1 MKDNRKEEIL
11 DRAMKEDAI
20 VKTIETLEKLPVDW
34 LAHVTMLHGFI
45 HGDEVAIA
53 ASIVATEW
61 LAENKPHGIDMIP
74 ETAGCLIAN
83 VLLHNNFTIEKLA
96 SLTVEEWAKY
106 IRASLEEQDIVDS
119 QSKQKIMD
127 ARVKVS
133 LEDPTYMEIDPN
145 AQVH

>member
-1 MKDNRKEEIL
+1 MTDTKKEII
-11 DRAMKEDAI
+11 DAAMKEDMI
-20 VKTIETLEKLPVDW
+20 TKTIDTLEKLPVDW

-61 LAENKPHGIDMIP
+61 LASNKPHGVDVLP

-96 SLTVEEWAKY
+96 SLTKEEWEKF
-106 IRASLEEQDIVDS
+106 IRVSLMEQDVVDS
-119 QSKQKIMD
+119 QAKQKILD
-127 ARVKVS
+127 ARYKIQRQ
-133 LEDPTYMEIDPN
+133 DPSYMTVDPK

>member
-1 MKDNRKEEIL
+1 MTKTKDEII
-11 DRAMKEDAI
+11 DVAMKEDMI
-20 VKTIETLEKLPVDW
+20 TKTIDTLEKLPVDW
-34 LAHVTMLHGFI
+34 IAHVTMLHGFI

-61 LAENKPHGIDMIP
+61 LASNKPHGVDVLP

-96 SLTVEEWAKY
+96 SLTKEDWEKY
-106 IRASLEEQDIVDS
+106 IRASLREQDVVNS
-119 QSKQKIMD
+119 QAKQKILD
-127 ARVKVS
+127 ARYKIS
-133 LEDPTYMEIDPN
+133 RTDPQYMTVDPN

>member
-1 MKDNRKEEIL
+1 MTDSKKQIIDA
-11 DRAMKEDAI
+11 AMKEEMI
-20 VKTIETLEKLPVDW
+20 TKTIDTLEKLPVDW

-61 LAENKPHGIDMIP
+61 LASNKPHGVDVLP

-96 SLTVEEWAKY
+96 SLTKTEWEKH
-106 IRASLEEQDIVDS
+106 IRDSLMEQEIVDS
-119 QSKQKIMD
+119 QAKQKILD
-127 ARVKVS
+127 ARYKIQLQDPSYMKVDPNVKV
-133 LEDPTYMEIDPN
+133 
-145 AQVH
+145 H